1 MFPLGEDKLLLK
13 FLGRPLLE
21 HQMQRA
27 KEAGLNRFV
36 LVANP
41 HNRAEIERI
50 AWGLTD
56 VETEFVVQEESCGIG
71 DAVQQ
76 AEHLLGKEV
85 IVVNSNDVINGH
97 AYTRLVQESRKGSAV
112 AYILGYKVQEY
123 FPGGY
128 LVVDDEGD
136 LKRIVEKPPKGQEP
150 SDLVNIL
157 VHLHTDMG
165 KFLEYV
171 GNARSNNDDIYE
183 CGLDDMV
190 GDGYK
195 IKVIPYSDFWSAIK
209 YPWHIFKIVR
219 YFLDGT
225 ESRMSPSARISP
237 SATVEGKVVI
247 EDNVRIMENAV
258 VKGPVYIGANSIV
271 GTNALVRE
279 YSHIGA
285 DCVVGYC
292 TEVKGSYVGDKCW
305 FHSSYVGDSIL
316 GEGCSFGAGTVLAN
330 FRFDEENISV
340 RVGDELV
347 DTGLDKLGAIIGDN
361 SKTGINTS
369 ILPGI
374 RIGANS
380 FVGPHVCLTTDVESN
395 KMVLP
400 EPRYRI
406 LGKSVQLDEKKKEE
420 LMKRLEGL

>member
-136 LKRIVEKPPKGQEP
+136 LNRIVEKPPKGQEP

-195 IKVIPYSDFWSAIK
+195 IKVIP
-209 YPWHIFKIVR
+209 
-219 YFLDGT
+219 
-225 ESRMSPSARISP
+225 
-237 SATVEGKVVI
+237 
-247 EDNVRIMENAV
+247 
-258 VKGPVYIGANSIV
+258 
-271 GTNALVRE
+271 
-279 YSHIGA
+279 
-285 DCVVGYC
+285 
-292 TEVKGSYVGDKCW
+292 
-305 FHSSYVGDSIL
+305 
-316 GEGCSFGAGTVLAN
+316 
-330 FRFDEENISV
+330 
-340 RVGDELV
+340 
-347 DTGLDKLGAIIGDN
+347 
-361 SKTGINTS
+361 
-369 ILPGI
+369 
-374 RIGANS
+374 
-380 FVGPHVCLTTDVESN
+380 
-395 KMVLP
+395 
-400 EPRYRI
+400 
-406 LGKSVQLDEKKKEE
+406 
-420 LMKRLEGL
+420 